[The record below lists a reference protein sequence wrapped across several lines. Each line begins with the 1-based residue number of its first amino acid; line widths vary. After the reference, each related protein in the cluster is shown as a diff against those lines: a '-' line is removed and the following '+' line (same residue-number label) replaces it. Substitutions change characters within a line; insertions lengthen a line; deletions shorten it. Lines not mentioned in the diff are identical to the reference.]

1 MYCLSVISLRMRLRT
16 QYFVSDVL
24 IYPCFP
30 KATYSQTRNMSQML
44 HKDGE
49 YEFSNKG
56 IMEYRV
62 NIVNLVEA

>member
-16 QYFVSDVL
+16 QYSISDVL

-44 HKDGE
+44 HKDEE
-49 YEFSNKG
+49 YKFSNKG

-62 NIVNLVEA
+62 NIVNLAEV